1 VEDAEG
7 RRTEEVTVDADD
19 TFLTLLGFANGAIG
33 QVTFSW
39 AGHGEPIG
47 LPGGRAIYGSQGCL
61 QEGQIL
67 RDDGFRGSVRK
78 VFDERALAEVK
89 EQFFPL
95 GLTDHF
101 ALQKL
106 DWLRAIET
114 GGVTET
120 NGEEGLEDLA
130 TSFAMLESSV
140 LKRTVTVR
148 EVASGAVCEYQRE
161 IDEYWGL

>member
-1 VEDAEG
+1 V
-7 RRTEEVTVDADD
+7 
-19 TFLTLLGFANGAIG
+19 
-33 QVTFSW
+33 FSDQ
-39 AGHGEPIG
+39 API
-47 LPGGRAIYGSQGCL
+47 
-61 QEGQIL
+61 
-67 RDDGFRGSVRK
+67 
-78 VFDERALAEVK
+78 EVK
-89 EQFFPL
+89 EQFFPF

-120 NGEEGLEDLA
+120 NGEEGLDDLA

-148 EVASGAVCEYQRE
+148 EVASGEACEYQRE